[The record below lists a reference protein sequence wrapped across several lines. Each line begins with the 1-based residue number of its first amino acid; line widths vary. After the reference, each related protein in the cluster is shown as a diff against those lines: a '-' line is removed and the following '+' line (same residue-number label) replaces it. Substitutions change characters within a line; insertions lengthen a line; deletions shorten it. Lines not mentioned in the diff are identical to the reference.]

1 MTGDTIDHYFSGA
14 IAALVALGLILSL
27 RVPMAAFNRLIQ
39 LFLILYLVHVF
50 NGAAISAD
58 LNGIL
63 IHWFKIPYVINA
75 AIVSSAFLY
84 LQKLIRNERNW
95 KRTDL
100 IFAVPPVLVF
110 IVMLPFYTLSGSE
123 KRAIWEGLR
132 NHGVFVTHEAVAAG
146 IIAVSILV
154 FQIRQIIAYRR
165 FRNGAFWS
173 SNAAQSEEILRWIRF
188 VNNIIGIL
196 AALSLVYV
204 GLRAFGEVQAINGMF
219 RMVFYGTDLVL
230 LMYIALHPRIFE
242 GLPAEHVPKVKT
254 GESPIIDVA
263 QRIQDTKSFLDP
275 ELSLYRF
282 ALELGIAPPV
292 LSQII
297 REQTRMNFSQFVNTY
312 RVEHCKK
319 LLLESGLQRHTIEA
333 LGLMSGFASRA
344 SFYRAFQQ
352 LEQCSPKEWLAK
364 QPIQRSVQTVPL

>member
-1 MTGDTIDHYFSGA
+1 MNGDSFDHYFSGA
-14 IAALVALGLILSL
+14 IAALVVLGLVLSR

-58 LNGIL
+58 LSGVL
-63 IHWFKIPYVINA
+63 IHWFKIPYVVNA

-95 KRTDL
+95 NRTDL
-100 IFAVPPVLVF
+100 IFAIPPVLVL
-110 IVMLPFYTLSGSE
+110 IVMLPFYALSSSE

-132 NHGVFVTHEAVAAG
+132 NHGVFVSHEAIAAG

-154 FQIRQIIAYRR
+154 FQVRQIIAYRR

-173 SNAAQSEEILRWIRF
+173 SNAAQSEEILHWIRF
-188 VNNIIGIL
+188 VNYIIGIL
-196 AALSLVYV
+196 AVLSLVYV
-204 GLRAFGEVQAINGMF
+204 GLRALGAVQAINGVF
-219 RMVFYGTDLVL
+219 RLVFYGSDLVL
-230 LMYIALHPRIFE
+230 LMYIVLHPRIFE
-242 GLPAEHVPKVKT
+242 GLPTEHVPKIKT

-263 QRIQDTKSFLDP
+263 QRIQATKSFLDP
-275 ELSLYRF
+275 ELSLYRL

-292 LSQII
+292 LSQLI
-297 REQTRMNFSQFVNTY
+297 REQSSMNFSQFVNTY

-319 LLLESGLQRHTIEA
+319 LLLEGGLERHTIEA
-333 LGLMSGFASRA
+333 LGLRSGFASRA

-352 LEQCSPKEWLAK
+352 LEQCSPKEWLAN
-364 QPIQRSVQTVPL
+364 QRI

>member
-14 IAALVALGLILSL
+14 IAVLVALGLILSR

-50 NGAAISAD
+50 NGMAISAD
-58 LNGIL
+58 LSGIL
-63 IHWFKIPYVINA
+63 IYWFKIPYVVNA

-84 LQKLIRNERNW
+84 LQKLIRNERSW
-95 KRTDL
+95 RLQDL
-100 IFAVPPVLVF
+100 IFAVPPVLVLL
-110 IVMLPFYTLSGSE
+110 VMLPFYTLPSTE

-132 NHGVFVTHEAVAAG
+132 NHGVFEYHEAVAAG

-154 FQIRQIIAYRR
+154 FQIRQISAYRA

-173 SNAAQSEEILRWIRF
+173 SNTVQSEEILNWIRF
-188 VNNIIGIL
+188 VNYIIGIL
-196 AALSLVYV
+196 AVLSLVYV
-204 GLRAFGEVQAINGMF
+204 GLRALGAVQAINGVF

-230 LMYIALHPRIFE
+230 LLYIALHPKIFE
-242 GLPAEHVPKVKT
+242 GLPVEHIPKVKT
-254 GESPIIDVA
+254 GESPVINVV

-275 ELSLYRF
+275 ELSLYRL
-282 ALELGIAPPV
+282 ALELGIAPPM
-292 LSQII
+292 LSQLI
-297 REQTRMNFSQFVNTY
+297 REQTSMNFSQFVNTN

-319 LLLESGLQRHTIEA
+319 LLLDGGLERHTIEA

-352 LEQCSPKEWLAK
+352 LEKCSPKEWLAK
-364 QPIQRSVQTVPL
+364 QRI